1 MIRFQ
6 KFIWVVPFVLEDDE
20 SIFLKTAYPS
30 RKMNARFGGS
40 NERKTNLD
48 SYERQIESGIQSY
61 VPIAGA
67 KRRKIQ
73 TILDTTRKTKNINIR
88 ISQQDLASLRRSAE
102 QEGIPYQTLIS
113 SVLHKYLAGR
123 LVDEVS
129 IRKSVEILSRK
140 PGPRRA
146 SQFHP
151 V

>member
-1 MIRFQ
+1 M
-6 KFIWVVPFVLEDDE
+6 K
-20 SIFLKTAYPS
+20 
-30 RKMNARFGGS
+30 RKA
-40 NERKTNLD
+40 NLD

-67 KRRKIQ
+67 KRRRIQ

-113 SVLHKYLAGR
+113 SVLHKYLSGR

-129 IRKSVEILSRK
+129 IRKSVEILSRR
-140 PGPRRA
+140 PRAKA
-146 SQFHP
+146 S
-151 V
+151 